1 LGALLGHVTGGAD
14 AENYQPMNINFGLFP
29 PADIDERP
37 PELRG
42 KRLKRGDRKKARKAA
57 VCARAL
63 NALTQWIEDTET

>member
-1 LGALLGHVTGGAD
+1 
-14 AENYQPMNINFGLFP
+14 MNINFGLFP
-29 PADIDERP
+29 PAEIDDRP

-63 NALTQWIEDTET
+63 AALKVWMEETDT